1 MSGIDLLRNAPLF
14 AGVSEETLASL
25 AQCLGK
31 RTFARG
37 MILFHKGSPGNSIY
51 LIDQGKIRIFIL
63 SEAGQ
68 EISLNIHGPGDCFGE
83 LALLDGFSRSAG
95 AMAVEQ
101 TVTYSLQRQD
111 FLRHLDESPKMARAL
126 LAQVSSHLRNATD
139 YAESLAFLDV
149 YGRVA
154 SILLKLAERYGTE
167 EDDGSG
173 GVQIDMRLTQAELAG
188 YVAASREMV
197 NRVLKSYRAQGL
209 ISIEGQYITILDE
222 QCLRNRITY

>member
-1 MSGIDLLRNAPLF
+1 MNGIELLRKTPLF
-14 AGVSEETLASL
+14 AGVSEEILASL

-37 MILFHKGSPGNSIY
+37 MILFHKGSPGNSLY

-95 AMAVEQ
+95 AMAVER
-101 TVTYSLQRQD
+101 TITYTLQRQD
-111 FLRHLDESPKMARAL
+111 FLRHLDESPQMARAL
-126 LAQVSSHLRNATD
+126 LAQVSNHLRNATD

-154 SILLKLAERYGTE
+154 TILLRLGERYGIQ
-167 EDDGSG
+167 EDN

-197 NRVLKSYRAQGL
+197 NRVLRSFRAQGL
-209 ISIEGQYITILDE
+209 ISIGGQCVTILDE
-222 QCLRNRITY
+222 QGLRNRITY

>member
-1 MSGIDLLRNAPLF
+1 MNGIELLRKTPLF
-14 AGVSEETLASL
+14 AGVSEEILASL

-37 MILFHKGSPGNSIY
+37 MILFHKGSPGNSLY

-95 AMAVEQ
+95 AMAVER
-101 TVTYSLQRQD
+101 TITYTLQRQD
-111 FLRHLDESPKMARAL
+111 FLRHLGESPQMARAL
-126 LAQVSSHLRNATD
+126 LAQVSNHLRNATD

-154 SILLKLAERYGTE
+154 TILLRLGKRYGIQ
-167 EDDGSG
+167 EDN

-197 NRVLKSYRAQGL
+197 NRVLRSFRAQGL
-209 ISIEGQYITILDE
+209 ISIGGQCVTILDE
-222 QCLRNRITY
+222 QGLRNRITY

>member
-1 MSGIDLLRNAPLF
+1 MSSIDLLRNVPLF
-14 AGVSEETLASL
+14 ADVSEETLASL

-37 MILFHKGSPGNSIY
+37 MILFHKGSRGNSLY
-51 LIDQGKIRIFIL
+51 LIEKGMVRIFIL

-68 EISLNIHGPGDCFGE
+68 EISLNIHSAGDCFGE

-95 AMAVEQ
+95 AMAIEQ
-101 TVTYSLQRQD
+101 TVTYTLQRQD
-111 FLRHLDESPKMARAL
+111 FLRHLDESPQMARAL
-126 LAQVSSHLRNATD
+126 LAQVSAHLRNATD

-154 SILLKLAERYGTE
+154 SILLKLGERYGVDE
-167 EDDGSG
+167 SG
-173 GVQIDMRLTQAELAG
+173 CIQIDMRLTQSEIAS

-197 NRVLKSYRAQGL
+197 NRVLTSFRAQGL
-209 ISIEGQYITILDE
+209 ISIEGQCITILNE
-222 QCLRNRITY
+222 PGLHSRIAY

>member
-1 MSGIDLLRNAPLF
+1 MSATDLLRKTSLF
-14 AGVSEETLASL
+14 AGVSEEILASL

-37 MILFHKGSPGNSIY
+37 MILFHKGSPGNSLY

-68 EISLNIHGPGDCFGE
+68 EISLNIHGSGDCFGE

-95 AMAVEQ
+95 AMAIER
-101 TVTYSLQRQD
+101 TVTYTLQRQD
-111 FLRHLDESPKMARAL
+111 FLRHLDKSPRMARAL
-126 LAQVSSHLRNATD
+126 LAQVSNHLRNATD

-154 SILLKLAERYGTE
+154 TILLRLGERYGIE
-167 EDDGSG
+167 EEN

-197 NRVLKSYRAQGL
+197 NRVLRSFRAQGL
-209 ISIEGQYITILDE
+209 ISIEGQCVTILDE
-222 QCLRNRITY
+222 QGLRNRITY

>member
-1 MSGIDLLRNAPLF
+1 MSGIDLLRKTPLF
-14 AGVSEETLASL
+14 AAVSEETLASL

-37 MILFHKGSPGNSIY
+37 MILFHKGSPGHSLY
-51 LIDQGKIRIFIL
+51 LIEQGKVRIFIL

-68 EISLNIHGPGDCFGE
+68 DISLNIHGPGDCFGE

-95 AMAVEQ
+95 AMAIEQ
-101 TVTYSLQRQD
+101 TVTYTLQRQD
-111 FLRHLDESPKMARAL
+111 FLQHLDQSPQMARAL
-126 LAQVSSHLRNATD
+126 LAQVSNHLRNATD

-154 SILLKLAERYGTE
+154 SILLRLGERYGVKS
-167 EDDGSG
+167 DDG
-173 GVQIDMRLTQAELAG
+173 VEIDMRLTQSELAS

-197 NRVLKSYRAQGL
+197 NRVMTSFRSQGL
-209 ISIEGQYITILDE
+209 ISIEGQCITILDE
-222 QCLRNRITY
+222 PGLRNRIAY